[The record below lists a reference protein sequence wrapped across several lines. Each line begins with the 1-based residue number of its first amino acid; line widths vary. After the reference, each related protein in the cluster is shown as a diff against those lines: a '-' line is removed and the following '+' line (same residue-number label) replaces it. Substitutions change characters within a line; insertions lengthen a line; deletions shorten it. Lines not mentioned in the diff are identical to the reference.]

1 MVNNGA
7 LAGLEVAQMG
17 RGLAGVPAQP
27 WQGVSRPAAEAAAR
41 SAVRGRGRRAVY
53 TI

>member
-17 RGLAGVPAQP
+17 RGLTGVPAP
-27 WQGVSRPAAEAAAR
+27 WQGVSRPEAAA
-41 SAVRGRGRRAVY
+41 AVQNTAVLSKLLSG
-53 TI
+53 

>member
-17 RGLAGVPAQP
+17 RGLTGVPAP
-27 WQGVSRPAAEAAAR
+27 WQGVSRPEAAAAVPVPV
-41 SAVRGRGRRAVY
+41 SAGRRTVPK
-53 TI
+53 